1 MSRDT
6 QFGRSLVWSLGGLT
20 VIAVAV
26 ISIIVLVPKKPST
39 EIGSSAQDRPKK
51 AAHDPAPNVDLPPP
65 STSEGNQHTT
75 FSQVDP
81 PSPGPGKAQPE
92 PTTVDSADRVS
103 PSPPVE
109 RTPSESW
116 QVGEVSIEPSVFLF
130 GIGEPPEKQWFMPA
144 PADRRYIIASL
155 SLTWDGRKSRRLT
168 LMTSSSGLP
177 TIRLTDRTNR
187 YLPLGRL
194 TERRNYFAPLSRES
208 IEFASGE
215 TKTMDIAF
223 LVPSQVGQ
231 VTLVVDGSGN
241 GAFKLEAPSMVTPAN
256 LIGIW
261 RRPRSQLHSLRYED
275 ALADGI
281 ADSACRTL
289 RIVETPAG
297 FVELQIPCANGRSI
311 PLKEAAANNVL
322 NTRIKSDAGERPCRL
337 RVIDGAKALILYV
350 GENESAAFLYERLQ
364 G

>member
-1 MSRDT
+1 MSRET
-6 QFGRSLVWSLGGLT
+6 QFGKSLVWSLGGLT

-26 ISIIVLVPKKPST
+26 ISIIVLVPKKPPT
-39 EIGSSAQDRPKK
+39 EVGPSAQDRPKK
-51 AAHDPAPNVDLPPP
+51 AARDLTPSVDLSPS

-75 FSQVDP
+75 DSRVGS
-81 PSPGPGKAQPE
+81 PSPGPDKTQP
-92 PTTVDSADRVS
+92 PSRTVDSADRVS
-103 PSPPVE
+103 PSPPVV

-144 PADRRYIIASL
+144 PSDRRYIIASL
-155 SLTWDGRKSRRLT
+155 SLTWDGRTSRVLT
-168 LMTSSSGLP
+168 LATSSAGLP

-187 YLPLGRL
+187 YFPLGRL
-194 TERRNYFAPLSRES
+194 IERRNYFEPLSRES
-208 IEFASGE
+208 IEFAGGE

-241 GAFKLEAPSMVTPAN
+241 GAVKLEAPSMVTPAN

-261 RRPRSQLHSLRYED
+261 RRPRSQLHALRYED

-311 PLKEAAANNVL
+311 PLKEAVANNVL
-322 NTRIKSDAGERPCRL
+322 NTKIKTDAGERPCRL
-337 RVIDGAKALILYV
+337 RVIDGTKALLLYV
-350 GENESAAFLYERLQ
+350 GENESTAFLYERLQ